1 MVERRK
7 DMDRTLFG
15 EFCYDETPHKGMNE
29 IWKALLKGEEVN
41 TLYENRSLDVCF
53 GISIQRKKDSIKI
66 FGESEVVNEDREYFE
81 FYEFSGTFLIS
92 LPCMQELQTLIEL
105 LTDNAILVTQYYDK
119 NDWEEHGYHEPFTEK

>member
-1 MVERRK
+1 
-7 DMDRTLFG
+7 MDRTLF
-15 EFCYDETPHKGMNE
+15 EDFSYHEIPYNGMHE

-41 TLYENRSLDVCF
+41 TLYENESLDVCF

-66 FGESEVVNEDREYFE
+66 FGESEVVNEDRKYFE
-81 FYEFSGTFLIS
+81 FYEFSGKFSIG

-119 NDWEEHGYHEPFTEK
+119 SDWEEHGYHEPFTEK